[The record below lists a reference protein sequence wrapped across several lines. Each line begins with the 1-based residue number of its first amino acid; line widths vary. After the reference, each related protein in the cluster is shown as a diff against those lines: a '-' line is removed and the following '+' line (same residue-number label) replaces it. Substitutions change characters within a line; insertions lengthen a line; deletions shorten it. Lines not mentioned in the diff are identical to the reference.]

1 MGWGKYNLKDSQ
13 SHAKLNKRY
22 LNYRNTTTGM
32 GKVIEVVYE
41 NGVFKPLKEVS
52 LKEGEKLRIEI
63 KESLVDKL
71 KKYRIKVDTDVLEEF
86 LEERR

>member
-1 MGWGKYNLKDSQ
+1 
-13 SHAKLNKRY
+13 
-22 LNYRNTTTGM
+22 M

-52 LKEGEKLRIEI
+52 LKEGEKLKIEI

-71 KKYRIKVDTDVLEEF
+71 RKYRIKVDTDILQEF